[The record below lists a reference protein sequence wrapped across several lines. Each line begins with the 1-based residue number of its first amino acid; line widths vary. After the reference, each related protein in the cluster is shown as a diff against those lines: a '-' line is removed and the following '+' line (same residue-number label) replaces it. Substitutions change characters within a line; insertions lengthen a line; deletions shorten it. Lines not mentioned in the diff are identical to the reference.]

1 MTKGK
6 VLGIGGVF
14 LRADDPERLAA
25 WYRERLGIA
34 ATEAGKATPDGAYS
48 WDAAGGEMVFTF
60 VPRASSD
67 FALVNL
73 RVTGID
79 AVFARLRDAGVEV
92 ETRAEWDHPSIGRFG
107 RTVDPEGN
115 PVELC
120 EPPAQG

>member
-1 MTKGK
+1 
-6 VLGIGGVF
+6 
-14 LRADDPERLAA
+14 
-25 WYRERLGIA
+25 
-34 ATEAGKATPDGAYS
+34 
-48 WDAAGGEMVFTF
+48 MVFTF

-67 FALVNL
+67 FTLVNL